1 MPPDDK
7 LTPAL
12 RSSRSSGP
20 SLSVRVKTAFK
31 RIIAGGLYHSG
42 LVSVPRSIAKTY
54 ELQQVEGSFLPRIHR
69 FSGSKFGILC
79 YHRVGTKGVPFF
91 SRLDPR
97 VFEAQMRCL
106 RKSYRIVP
114 LSQLCSELLE
124 GRQVNP
130 TLAITF
136 DDGYRDL
143 YTHAFPVL
151 QKYAIPAT
159 IYLIGRCMESGEVPW
174 YDRIFVALARVAG
187 ATIEVEMDSHRQFD
201 LSTPLLRTEAA
212 WRIVCYLRSI
222 SDKHRRDW
230 CAAFDERVRPPSD
243 LLEGCML
250 NWDQVR
256 TMQRGGISFGAHT
269 MSHPVVRQLESSAF
283 HEEFVRSKQI
293 LEAGL
298 DSQADDF
305 AYPFGRISDVSS
317 SAEKFIAS
325 CGYRSAVTTMEGFN
339 VSSSNPFML
348 NRFQIGDD
356 RSLSLFAFNVAR
368 MFMESTSLSNSS
380 YQTQQAEQKTPPALS
395 EQGRS

>member
-1 MPPDDK
+1 MPPDAK
-7 LTPAL
+7 LTPAP
-12 RSSRSSGP
+12 SSSGSSGP
-20 SLSVRVKTAFK
+20 RLSARVKTAFK

-42 LVSVPRSIAKTY
+42 LISVPRSIAKTY
-54 ELQQVEGSFLPRIHR
+54 ELQQVQDSFLPRIHR

-79 YHRVGTKGVPFF
+79 YHRIGTKGVPFF
-91 SRLDPR
+91 SRLDPG

-114 LSQLCSELLE
+114 LRQLCSELLE

-159 IYLIGRCMESGEVPW
+159 IYLIGRSMESGEAPW
-174 YDRIFVALARVAG
+174 YDRIFVALARATG
-187 ATIEVEMDSHRQFD
+187 RTIEVEMDSHCQFD
-201 LSTPLLRTEAA
+201 LSTPALRTDAA

-230 CAAFDERVRPPSD
+230 CVAFDERMRPPSD

-256 TMQRGGISFGAHT
+256 IMQRGGISFGAHT
-269 MSHPVVRQLESSAF
+269 MSHPVVRQLEPSAF
-283 HEEFVRSKQI
+283 HEEFVRSKEI

-298 DSQADDF
+298 DSHADDF

-356 RSLSLFAFNVAR
+356 RSVSLFAFNVAR
-368 MFMESTSLSNSS
+368 MFMESTSSSNSG
-380 YQTQQAEQKTPPALS
+380 YERQQAEQKTPPALS

>member
-1 MPPDDK
+1 MPPDAK

-12 RSSRSSGP
+12 SSNGSLGP
-20 SLSVRVKTAFK
+20 SLSARVKTAFK
-31 RIIAGGLYHSG
+31 RGIAGALYHSG

-54 ELQQVEGSFLPRIHR
+54 ELEQVEGSFLPRIHR

-91 SRLDPR
+91 SRLDPS
-97 VFEAQMRCL
+97 VFESQMRYL

-114 LSQLCSELLE
+114 LAQLCNELSE
-124 GRQVNP
+124 GRQVSP

-151 QKYAIPAT
+151 QKYGIPAT
-159 IYLIGRCMESGEVPW
+159 IYLIGRCMQTGEATW
-174 YDRIFVALARVAG
+174 YDRIFVALACVAG
-187 ATIEVEMDSHRQFD
+187 ATIELEMDSHCQFD
-201 LSTPLLRTEAA
+201 LSTPALRTEAA

-222 SDKHRRDW
+222 SEKRRRDW
-230 CAAFDERVRPPSD
+230 CAAFDQRMRPPSD

-283 HEEFVRSKQI
+283 HEEFVRSKEI

-298 DSQADDF
+298 DSRVDDF
-305 AYPFGRISDVSS
+305 AYPFGRTSDVSS

-325 CGYRSAVTTMEGFN
+325 CGYRSAVTTTEGFN
-339 VSSSNPFML
+339 VSGSNRFML
-348 NRFQIGDD
+348 NRFQINDD
-356 RSLSLFAFNVAR
+356 RSVSLFAFNVAR
-368 MFMESTSLSNSS
+368 MFMESTSVSNSG
-380 YQTQQAEQKTPPALS
+380 YQAQEAEQKTPPALS